1 MSEPRDDELLDL
13 LRDTLYVA
21 DLGPDDEARR
31 RLRDALESDN
41 VISLAGAARRTWRE
55 RAARHAGALTIAV
68 SGVVALG
75 GVAAAAVATDTL
87 PGPTRA
93 WAYDL
98 GLPVTSPALYQARQQ
113 LGQLEHADSQHHA
126 VTERQFA
133 RSLIRD
139 LGHLNRH
146 DLGAIR
152 SSARAAL
159 RPTGLLSQ
167 VGGILGLSTSSTT
180 TSTNPPSHSTT
191 TTTTPPTSLVPTTIP
206 SVGSVGGIGGST
218 GVGGTVNITPPN
230 TSSLLP

>member
-1 MSEPRDDELLDL
+1 MNEQRDDELLDL
-13 LRDTLYVA
+13 LRDALYVA
-21 DLGPDDEARR
+21 PMEPDDEARR
-31 RLRDALESDN
+31 RLRAALESDN
-41 VISLAGAARRTWRE
+41 VTSLAYVARASWRQ
-55 RAARHAGALTIAV
+55 RVARHAGALTLAA

-87 PGPTRA
+87 PGPTRS

-113 LGQLEHADSQHHA
+113 LGQLEHADTQHHA
-126 VTERQFA
+126 TTERHFA
-133 RSLIRD
+133 RGLIRD

-146 DLGAIR
+146 DLGEIR

-167 VGGILGLSTSSTT
+167 VGGVLGLSTSSTT
-180 TSTNPPSHSTT
+180 TSTILPSHSTT

-206 SVGSVGGIGGST
+206 SVGTIGGTGGST

-230 TSSLLP
+230 ASSLLP